1 MKPKAILLDFYGTVV
16 EEDWTPLIAPCESAI
31 KASSKSI
38 IHDDLRRQW
47 DKAFRELCFN
57 SYGENFKYEKD
68 LGVESLQMAVN
79 HFDADLDCNPFSQ
92 DLIKY
97 WDEYWGNPPLFPE
110 SVSVL
115 DTLKELNLPVCI
127 VSNIDNDVLD
137 SALKYNDLQFDL
149 IVTSEDCRSYKPR
162 PEMFE
167 KALSLLNLKPN
178 QVLHVGDS
186 LFSDV
191 KGAKNM
197 GITALWINRKMR
209 PISTEYEKPDY
220 ISEDLTGII
229 DILMK

>member
-16 EEDWTPLIAPCESAI
+16 EEDWTPLIVPCESAI

-38 IHDDLRRQW
+38 IHDDLRHQW
-47 DKAFRELCFN
+47 DKVFRELCFN
-57 SYGENFKYEKD
+57 SYGDSFRYEKD

-79 HFDADLDCNPFSQ
+79 HFDPDLDCESFSQ
-92 DLIKY
+92 DLLKY
-97 WDEYWGNPPLFPE
+97 WDEYWGNPQIFPE
-110 SVSVL
+110 SISVL
-115 DTLKELNLPVCI
+115 NTLDELGIPICI
-127 VSNIDNDVLD
+127 VSNIDNEVLD
-137 SALKYNDLQFDL
+137 SALKYNDLKFDM

-167 KALSLLNLKPN
+167 KALSLLNLKPS

-191 KGAKNM
+191 HGAKKV
-197 GITALWINRKMR
+197 GIPALWINRKNR
-209 PISTEYEKPDY
+209 PISVEHEKPDY
-220 ISEDLTGII
+220 ISKDLTGII

>member
-1 MKPKAILLDFYGTVV
+1 MRPKAILLDFYGTVV

-38 IHDDLRRQW
+38 VHDDLKRQW
-47 DKAFRELCFN
+47 DKVFRELCFS
-57 SYGENFKYEKD
+57 SYGDSFRYEKD

-79 HFDADLDCNPFSQ
+79 HFDSDLDCEPFSK
-92 DLIKY
+92 DLLKF
-97 WDEYWGNPPLFPE
+97 WDEYWGKPQLFPE
-110 SVSVL
+110 SISVIDKL
-115 DTLKELNLPVCI
+115 EELNLPICI
-127 VSNIDNDVLD
+127 ISNIDNDVLD
-137 SALKYNDLQFDL
+137 SALKFNNLKFDF

-167 KALSLLNLKPN
+167 KALSLLDLRPK

-191 KGAKNM
+191 YGAKNM
-197 GITALWINRKMR
+197 GISALWINRKMR
-209 PISTEYEKPDY
+209 PVSTEYDKPDY
-220 ISEDLTGII
+220 ISDDLTGII